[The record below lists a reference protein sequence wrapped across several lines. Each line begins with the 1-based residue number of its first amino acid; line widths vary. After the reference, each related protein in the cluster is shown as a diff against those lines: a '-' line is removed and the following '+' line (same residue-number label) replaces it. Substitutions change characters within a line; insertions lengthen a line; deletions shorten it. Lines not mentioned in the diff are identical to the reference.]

1 LEIQYSKSAMKSIK
15 EMNNPYKSRIKTA
28 IEKIP
33 QGDIRKLQGYNNM
46 YRLRIGDYRIIYKT
60 TENGIYI
67 DGVLPRGEAY
77 KRL

>member
-1 LEIQYSKSAMKSIK
+1 MEIQYSKSAMKSIK

>member
-1 LEIQYSKSAMKSIK
+1 MEIQYSKSAMKSIK
-15 EMNNPYKSRIKTA
+15 EINNPYKSRIKTA

-33 QGDIRKLQGYNNM
+33 QGDIKKLQGYNNM

-60 TENGIYI
+60 MESSIYI
-67 DGVLPRGEAY
+67 EDVLPRGDAY